1 MITTLGK
8 SLVSLI
14 IKCEEQFVIIFGYW
28 RYSCKLL
35 VRFPFF
41 KLEDLLIT
49 IGKLEGLLANFYLA
63 RNLEKIG
70 KNMCEK
76 LNIKT
81 KSIGEVYI

>member
-1 MITTLGK
+1 
-8 SLVSLI
+8 
-14 IKCEEQFVIIFGYW
+14 
-28 RYSCKLL
+28 

-49 IGKLEGLLANFYLA
+49 IGKLEGILANFYLA